1 MLVTLGLI
9 FLLSFAC
16 VWAVAFQT
24 SVYQARYAYV
34 GLAAIAGLFALGV
47 ERWRLPVR
55 FVLPTMGLIGTLVAL
70 QTDVL
75 AIHWT

>member
-1 MLVTLGLI
+1 
-9 FLLSFAC
+9 
-16 VWAVAFQT
+16 
-24 SVYQARYAYV
+24 
-34 GLAAIAGLFALGV
+34 LGV